1 MQQQMPPQQQEMQ
14 QMQPYAVG
22 ADQSQPYAVGAGVP
36 VRFHQI
42 TSSVAVLSGLS
53 PTGAIR
59 HGERQ
64 LEPDRGVHP
73 QAEDL

>member
-14 QMQPYAVG
+14 QM
-22 ADQSQPYAVGAGVP
+22 QPYAVGAGVP

>member
-1 MQQQMPPQQQEMQ
+1 M
-14 QMQPYAVG
+14 
-22 ADQSQPYAVGAGVP
+22 QPYAVGAGVP

-42 TSSVAVLSGLS
+42 TSSVAMLSGLS